1 MKKGK
6 CINLNSNKDLRN
18 LHLSLLFFSF
28 QHCLQKMDKRVEK
41 ILKNVKKNS
50 LVIVIVPGRTDP
62 ECENAGTVFVKIKE

>member
-6 CINLNSNKDLRN
+6 CINLNSNEDLRN
-18 LHLSLLFFSF
+18 FHLSVIFSF
-28 QHCLQKMDKRVEK
+28 QHCLQKMDKRVDK

>member
-1 MKKGK
+1 
-6 CINLNSNKDLRN
+6 
-18 LHLSLLFFSF
+18 
-28 QHCLQKMDKRVEK
+28 MDKRVDK